1 VRLSDARYVI
11 CPMIAIFLLT
21 NCGGSTTP
29 ATATGGQQNVSQTI
43 HRRTSS
49 CRCLYV
55 ANLGAP
61 GSMTV
66 YASGA
71 TGNAK
76 PIQDI
81 SGSKTGLI
89 NPFGVAVDGSGDIY
103 TTTDDDVI
111 AVYAAGATGN
121 VAPIREIIVNVKPY
135 HALKG
140 IAVDPINGDTYVAN
154 PDSNAILI
162 YAASA
167 HGKATPI
174 GTIAGSQTGLN
185 GPFGVAL
192 DKSENIYIA
201 NKENSSVTVYVAGST
216 GNVAPTQTIAG
227 TRTELDLPEQL
238 ALDSNSNIY
247 VANATSPSGNGSLTV
262 YAAGANGD
270 VAPTETIDGAK
281 TELNLPGGI
290 AVDSAD
296 NIYAANYT
304 SSTITVYAAG
314 SNGNVAPINTISG
327 SETGLEGPRGI
338 LIH

>member
-1 VRLSDARYVI
+1 MRMSDPRYVI
-11 CPMIAIFLLT
+11 SPAIAVLLLT
-21 NCGGSTTP
+21 SCSGPTTP
-29 ATATGGQQNVSQTI
+29 AAAIGSQQNVSQTI

-49 CRCLYV
+49 CPCLYV

-61 GSMTV
+61 GSVAV

-81 SGSKTGLI
+81 SGSNTGLI
-89 NPFGVAVDGSGDIY
+89 NPFGVAVDGSGNIY

-121 VAPIREIIVNVKPY
+121 VAPIREIIVNIKPY

-140 IAVDPINGDTYVAN
+140 IAVDPVNGDTYVAN
-154 PDSNAILI
+154 PSTNTILI

-185 GPFGVAL
+185 DPFGVAL

-201 NKENSSVTVYVAGST
+201 NRGNSSVTVYVAGST

-227 TRTELDLPEQL
+227 TRTELDLPDQL
-238 ALDSNSNIY
+238 ALDSSSNIY

-270 VAPTETIDGAK
+270 VAPTETIEGAK
-281 TELNLPGGI
+281 TELNLPNGI

-296 NIYAANYT
+296 NIYAANYN

-327 SETGLEGPRGI
+327 SETGLESPRGI